1 MSAYYDVARICLNGH
16 LIGFESKGPGRPGLR
31 RVDPFC
37 QQCGSRTIAECPVCR
52 SEIRGR
58 PMVSPMVP
66 DVFTSYDV
74 PPFCRACGSAYPWTK
89 SKIEPAKEPIRLA
102 DELNDAEKA
111 TLTADLPDLVSDTPR
126 TQAAATRFKRLLAK
140 LALST
145 DRYYK
150 LLNAATWFKRLL
162 AKLGGWAKSTL
173 PDILRVVASEAAK
186 KVIKVI
192 FGP

>member
-1 MSAYYDVARICLNGH
+1 MSTYYGVARICLNGH
-16 LIGFESKGPGRPGLR
+16 LIGFELKGPGRPGLR
-31 RVDPFC
+31 QVGDPFC

-74 PPFCRACGSAYPWTK
+74 PRFCRACGSAYPWTK
-89 SKIEPAKEPIRLA
+89 SKIEAAKELIRLA

-111 TLTADLPDLVSDTPR
+111 TLTADLPDLVSDTPK
-126 TQAAATRFKRLLAK
+126 TQAAATRL
-140 LALST
+140 
-145 DRYYK
+145 
-150 LLNAATWFKRLL
+150 KRLL

-173 PDILRVVASEAAK
+173 QDMFRDLLSEAAK
-186 KVIKVI
+186 KVI